1 MMSPNFVVKDCF
13 DKTQSLP
20 NVTTQENFV
29 TIMDSICKLMKP
41 PSPQPINKQ
50 IEAFARYVQLLNSRD
65 SSDPVCMD
73 WIKPFVDTR
82 RVTTFLGLGMS
93 DFVTQDSQSSADSF
107 MKIGTFSQQVYPSN
121 DACLQVWNELLE
133 YACKG
138 FSLDASLLNSPPTLF
153 LNEYTNNNRQCYLPK
168 DEPLVVRLRLKNPFP
183 FPLLLHDL
191 RLSFCDVK
199 SSFKHQNEVTHYDDD
214 NIKFFKLSYH
224 NVNLTGTSN
233 EPLCFKAIGED
244 QSNEWLEETI
254 VDLQA
259 IPNGEVVQSFRVE
272 GIRFQLC
279 VPFPTIS
286 SINDNKDSENNASSS
301 TNSNFVDNEDNKML
315 SVSGFI
321 PIEIRGPRLAI
332 TKEQRITKQYALD
345 KRLCFSIQ
353 PIPSPLLAFHLS
365 DSDKHLMHETSEGIQ
380 FEAYAN
386 QILQLVFEVKN
397 IGQCPVEKLV
407 ICTNWPGQV
416 SVSEPNLLATSDF
429 EHKGRWLSSK
439 FIPWRCP
446 TFADQTNPLSS
457 EFEGSALLG
466 KFICTNISESNPLL
480 SGHRT
485 GLRIALRAHNVKK
498 PTDWSQLFYLLFFYI
513 SGNNCRQFRFTIRIR
528 TVEEL
533 FSSTLQILNPNV
545 GLYMLK
551 LHNKLA
557 QTLTNVKM
565 IRLAAFF
572 CKSNILKERNEKEI
586 LPEELNS
593 LVINK
598 TKNKSWDELLML
610 NGCTLNSLTNKVVFG
625 SNQILSYCFFA
636 KPSTAHE
643 LNETE
648 ALNVWKDELW
658 LTNQLP
664 FLDIP
669 AWNFP
674 LLFTKETQL
683 EGNPEDYFENQRE
696 QMLALKIL
704 WCSTLVQPDE
714 TSNTIFGESFL
725 LSGAVSEDTE
735 VSVSEDTK
743 QF

>member
-1 MMSPNFVVKDCF
+1 
-13 DKTQSLP
+13 
-20 NVTTQENFV
+20 
-29 TIMDSICKLMKP
+29 MDSICKLMKP

-168 DEPLVVRLRLKNPFP
+168 DEPLVV
-183 FPLLLHDL
+183 
-191 RLSFCDVK
+191 K

-332 TKEQRITKQYALD
+332 TKEQANM
-345 KRLCFSIQ
+345 
-353 PIPSPLLAFHLS
+353 IPQFCIKNFH
-365 DSDKHLMHETSEGIQ
+365 
-380 FEAYAN
+380 F
-386 QILQLVFEVKN
+386 
-397 IGQCPVEKLV
+397 
-407 ICTNWPGQV
+407 
-416 SVSEPNLLATSDF
+416 
-429 EHKGRWLSSK
+429 
-439 FIPWRCP
+439 
-446 TFADQTNPLSS
+446 
-457 EFEGSALLG
+457 
-466 KFICTNISESNPLL
+466 
-480 SGHRT
+480 
-485 GLRIALRAHNVKK
+485 
-498 PTDWSQLFYLLFFYI
+498 
-513 SGNNCRQFRFTIRIR
+513 
-528 TVEEL
+528 
-533 FSSTLQILNPNV
+533 
-545 GLYMLK
+545 
-551 LHNKLA
+551 
-557 QTLTNVKM
+557 
-565 IRLAAFF
+565 
-572 CKSNILKERNEKEI
+572 
-586 LPEELNS
+586 
-593 LVINK
+593 
-598 TKNKSWDELLML
+598 
-610 NGCTLNSLTNKVVFG
+610 
-625 SNQILSYCFFA
+625 
-636 KPSTAHE
+636 
-643 LNETE
+643 
-648 ALNVWKDELW
+648 
-658 LTNQLP
+658 
-664 FLDIP
+664 
-669 AWNFP
+669 
-674 LLFTKETQL
+674 
-683 EGNPEDYFENQRE
+683 
-696 QMLALKIL
+696 
-704 WCSTLVQPDE
+704 
-714 TSNTIFGESFL
+714 
-725 LSGAVSEDTE
+725 
-735 VSVSEDTK
+735 
-743 QF
+743 